1 MTNSTRIEFYS
12 RLVVNISCFF
22 HRYHANQVFKPQIA
36 QAIRIA
42 HILSAYLQLHS
53 PFSFSSVYNQ
63 DDSSRQKNF
72 GSALKPDPQL
82 EEYIIVGEIMSTLMA
97 NYPIQEVNVF
107 FNGTEFDRQK
117 FFSSQNTLG
126 IGLSMIRSDIEIL
139 LNRSN
144 DNSHLTKSWYLDSVS
159 R

>member
-1 MTNSTRIEFYS
+1 MLDSSLSGHCFAQRGRRTIYSQFKVKNSTRIEFYS
-12 RLVVNISCFF
+12 RLMINISCFF

-97 NYPIQEVNVF
+97 NYPI
-107 FNGTEFDRQK
+107 
-117 FFSSQNTLG
+117 
-126 IGLSMIRSDIEIL
+126 
-139 LNRSN
+139 
-144 DNSHLTKSWYLDSVS
+144 H
-159 R
+159 

>member
-1 MTNSTRIEFYS
+1 MIIFCVIKCKLFIMFY
-12 RLVVNISCFF
+12 RN
-22 HRYHANQVFKPQIA
+22 HANQVFKPQIA

-42 HILSAYLQLHS
+42 HVLSAYIQLHS
-53 PFSFSSVYNQ
+53 PFSMSSVYTQ
-63 DDSSRQKNF
+63 SESSKQKSYGTN
-72 GSALKPDPQL
+72 LKPDPQL
-82 EEYIIVGEIMSTLMA
+82 EEYIIVGELMSTLMA

-107 FNGTEFDRQK
+107 FNGTEYDRQK

-126 IGLSMIRSDIEIL
+126 FGLSMIRSDIEIL

-144 DNSHLTKSWYLDSVS
+144 DDSHLSKSWYLDSVS